1 MPPSFQFS
9 GIKCMTTLA
18 CLFSDLRASCS
29 QFSKFSKLWPGAQSS
44 RPPVFVRLLNSF
56 YIFK

>member
-9 GIKCMTTLA
+9 GIKCMTKLA
-18 CLFSDLRASCS
+18 CLFSDLCASYS
-29 QFSKFSKLWPGAQSS
+29 QFSKFSQLWPGAKSS
-44 RPPVFVRLLNSF
+44 RPPVFVWLLNSS